1 VTEPMLVVERLSV
14 ERAGRRVLSEIDF
27 AAFGGQILAVL
38 GPNGAGKS
46 TLLRAVIGLQ
56 AFGGV
61 VRLGGEDLA
70 ALAPAERAK
79 RVAFVPQQSALR
91 SALPVREVVLQG
103 RYVHRSSAI
112 GQSAADRSAVTASL
126 EMVDGRELASRP
138 FTQLSLGEQRRVLI
152 ARALCTGARLLCL
165 DEPTSALDVRHGL
178 ELHRLLRELAQRG
191 HAVLVV
197 LHQLEEALRHA
208 DRALLLQAGTI
219 ASSGPVSE
227 VIASGTVRAVYGVD
241 MLSAGGLAFRL
252 PVDAP

>member
-1 VTEPMLVVERLSV
+1 VTEALLVVERLSV
-14 ERAGRRVLSEIDF
+14 ERAGRRVLSEVDF
-27 AAFGGQILAVL
+27 AAFGGQVLAVL

-56 AFGGV
+56 AFDGV
-61 VRLGGEDLA
+61 VMLGGADLA
-70 ALAPAERAK
+70 ALSPAQRAK

-91 SALPVREVVLQG
+91 SALPAREVVLQG

-112 GQSAADRSAVTASL
+112 GTSAADRAAVVAAL
-126 EMVDGRELASRP
+126 EMVDGGALASRP

-178 ELHRLLRELAQRG
+178 ELHRLLRQLAQGG

-208 DRALLLQAGTI
+208 DRALLLQAGRV
-219 ASSGPVSE
+219 ASTGPVSE
-227 VIASGTVRAVYGVD
+227 VIASETVRAVYGVE
-241 MLSAGGLAFRL
+241 MLPAAGLGFRL
-252 PVDAP
+252 PVDPP

>member
-1 VTEPMLVVERLSV
+1 MLIVERLSV
-14 ERAGRRVLSEIDF
+14 VRGGRRVLDEIRF
-27 AAFGGQILAVL
+27 SAPGGQILAVL

-56 AFGGV
+56 PFTGV
-61 VRLGGEDLA
+61 VRVGGEDLA
-70 ALAPAERAK
+70 ALPPRERAK

-91 SALPVREVVLQG
+91 SALPVHEVVLQG
-103 RYVHRSSAI
+103 RYAHRSSALGI
-112 GQSAADRSAVTASL
+112 GAADRAAATAAL
-126 EMVDGRELASRP
+126 DMVDGRQLASRP

-178 ELHRLLRELAQRG
+178 ELHRLLRELSDRG

-208 DRALLLQAGTI
+208 DRALLLQAG
-219 ASSGPVSE
+219 SVVRSGAVSE
-227 VIASGTVRAVYGVD
+227 VIASESVRAVYGVD
-241 MLSAGGLAFRL
+241 MLPAAGLEFHL
-252 PVDAP
+252 PRDRS

>member
-1 VTEPMLVVERLSV
+1 MQCLEITGL
-14 ERAGRRVLSEIDF
+14 RAGYGRTEVLHGIDLKVP
-27 AAFGGQILAVL
+27 AGKAVALL

-46 TLLRAVIGLQ
+46 TLLRAVVGLQ
-56 AFGGV
+56 AFAGV
-61 VRLGGEDLA
+61 VRLDGEDLA
-70 ALAPAERAK
+70 ALRPTERAK

-112 GQSAADRSAVTASL
+112 GQSAADRAAVTAAL

-178 ELHRLLRELAQRG
+178 ELHRLLRELAERG

-208 DRALLLQAGTI
+208 DRALLLQTGTI

-227 VIASGTVRAVYGVD
+227 VIASATVRAVYGVD
-241 MLSAGGLAFRL
+241 MLPATGLGFRL
-252 PVDAP
+252 PVDPP